1 MLQDVVD
8 AIGRLAGPWAY
19 VVIGGLAGAEAAA
32 FVGLVLPGETAL
44 IVGGFLAY
52 RGKVNLPVLIAVAVA
67 AAIVGDSIGY
77 EIGRVM
83 GPPLR
88 RSRLGRKVGEERWE
102 RAAEYVRAKGG
113 RAVFLGRWVG
123 VLRALVPTLSG
134 MSGMPYRT
142 FLPANVAGALTWAP
156 AAVLVGYAAG
166 ESYREVGRA
175 VGGTSLGL
183 AVVVVATIV
192 IVRNRRH
199 RRSDG
204 RSDGRSEG

>member
-8 AIGRLAGPWAY
+8 ALGRLASPWAY

-32 FVGLVLPGETAL
+32 FVGLVFPGETAL
-44 IVGGFLAY
+44 VVGGFLAF

-77 EIGRVM
+77 EIGRVV
-83 GPPLR
+83 GPALR
-88 RSRLGRKVGEERWE
+88 RSRLGRRVGDARWE

-123 VLRALVPTLSG
+123 VLRALVPMLAG
-134 MSGMPYRT
+134 MSGMRYRT

-156 AAVLVGYAAG
+156 AVVLLGYAAG

-175 VGGTSLGL
+175 LGGASFALAVAIVA
-183 AVVVVATIV
+183 AVVVVTT
-192 IVRNRRH
+192 RR
-199 RRSDG
+199 RR
-204 RSDGRSEG
+204 RSEG

>member
-8 AIGRLAGPWAY
+8 ALGRLASPWAY

-32 FVGLVLPGETAL
+32 FVGLVFPGETAL

-52 RGKVNLPVLIAVAVA
+52 RGKVSLPVLIVVAVV

-77 EIGRVM
+77 ELGRVM

-88 RSRLGRKVGEERWE
+88 RSRLGRMVGEERWE
-102 RAAEYVRAKGG
+102 RAAQYVRTKGD

-156 AAVLVGYAAG
+156 AAVLLGYVAG
-166 ESYREVGRA
+166 ESYRQVGRA
-175 VGGTSLGL
+175 VGGTSLGI
-183 AVVVVATIV
+183 AVVIVATV
-192 IVRNRRH
+192 AVTRNVRRR
-199 RRSDG
+199 RRSNG
-204 RSDGRSEG
+204 RSQG